1 MTMKRFL
8 AIHTFHSDE
17 TKAAMAAMT
26 SDDPT
31 TQKEWAAS
39 WKFEKCQCVATW
51 IGNDDFFF
59 CHWLAETDEDIHNAL
74 KENGLDELVFTACYE
89 ANIHIDRACLTD
101 DRAFPMRQ
109 TEQALLFTAGSLGY
123 LFWQHRHWASRLKYE
138 ACSGMAGRK
147 NQLSLSQNIPS
158 LRSRG

>member
-1 MTMKRFL
+1 MTTKRFM
-8 AIHTFHSDE
+8 AIHTFRSDE

-74 KENGLDELVFTACYE
+74 RKNGLDELVFTACYE
-89 ANIHIDRACLTD
+89 ANIHIDTACLSD
-101 DRAFPMRQ
+101 ERAFQVRQ
-109 TEQALLFTAGSLGY
+109 TEQA
-123 LFWQHRHWASRLKYE
+123 
-138 ACSGMAGRK
+138 
-147 NQLSLSQNIPS
+147 
-158 LRSRG
+158 

>member
-8 AIHTFHSDE
+8 AIHTFHSDD

-51 IGNDDFFF
+51 IGNDDFSF
-59 CHWLAETDEDIHNAL
+59 AI
-74 KENGLDELVFTACYE
+74 GL
-89 ANIHIDRACLTD
+89 
-101 DRAFPMRQ
+101 
-109 TEQALLFTAGSLGY
+109 
-123 LFWQHRHWASRLKYE
+123 
-138 ACSGMAGRK
+138 RK
-147 NQLSLSQNIPS
+147 QMKTSTMHSEKMGLMN
-158 LRSRG
+158 

>member
-1 MTMKRFL
+1 MKRFM

-59 CHWLAETDEDIHNAL
+59 CHWLAETDKDIHNAL
-74 KENGLDELVFTACYE
+74 RKMDLMNLFLLPVM
-89 ANIHIDRACLTD
+89 RLTS
-101 DRAFPMRQ
+101 
-109 TEQALLFTAGSLGY
+109 TLI
-123 LFWQHRHWASRLKYE
+123 
-138 ACSGMAGRK
+138 
-147 NQLSLSQNIPS
+147 QLA
-158 LRSRG
+158 

>member
-1 MTMKRFL
+1 MTMKRFM

-26 SDDPT
+26 SEDPT

-59 CHWLAETDEDIHNAL
+59 CHWLAETDKDIHNAL
-74 KENGLDELVFTACYE
+74 RKMDLMNLFLLPVM
-89 ANIHIDRACLTD
+89 RLTS
-101 DRAFPMRQ
+101 
-109 TEQALLFTAGSLGY
+109 TLI
-123 LFWQHRHWASRLKYE
+123 
-138 ACSGMAGRK
+138 
-147 NQLSLSQNIPS
+147 QLA
-158 LRSRG
+158 

>member
-1 MTMKRFL
+1 MTMKRFM

-51 IGNDDFFF
+51 IGDDDFFF
-59 CHWLAETDEDIHNAL
+59 CHWLAETD
-74 KENGLDELVFTACYE
+74 
-89 ANIHIDRACLTD
+89 
-101 DRAFPMRQ
+101 
-109 TEQALLFTAGSLGY
+109 
-123 LFWQHRHWASRLKYE
+123 
-138 ACSGMAGRK
+138 
-147 NQLSLSQNIPS
+147 
-158 LRSRG
+158 

>member
-1 MTMKRFL
+1 MTMKRFM

-59 CHWLAETDEDIHNAL
+59 CHWLAETDKDIHNAL
-74 KENGLDELVFTACYE
+74 RKMDLMNLFLLPVM
-89 ANIHIDRACLTD
+89 RLTS
-101 DRAFPMRQ
+101 
-109 TEQALLFTAGSLGY
+109 TLI
-123 LFWQHRHWASRLKYE
+123 
-138 ACSGMAGRK
+138 
-147 NQLSLSQNIPS
+147 QLA
-158 LRSRG
+158 

>member
-1 MTMKRFL
+1 MTMKRFM

-51 IGNDDFFF
+51 IGDDDFFF
-59 CHWLAETDEDIHNAL
+59 CHWLSETDEDIHNAL
-74 KENGLDELVFTACYE
+74 RENRLDELVFTACYE
-89 ANIHIDRACLTD
+89 ANIHIDTACLTN

-109 TEQALLFTAGSLGY
+109 TEQA
-123 LFWQHRHWASRLKYE
+123 
-138 ACSGMAGRK
+138 
-147 NQLSLSQNIPS
+147 
-158 LRSRG
+158 

>member
-1 MTMKRFL
+1 MKRFM

-51 IGNDDFFF
+51 IGDDDFFF
-59 CHWLAETDEDIHNAL
+59 CHWLAETDKDIHNAL
-74 KENGLDELVFTACYE
+74 RKMDLMNLFLLPVM
-89 ANIHIDRACLTD
+89 RLTS
-101 DRAFPMRQ
+101 
-109 TEQALLFTAGSLGY
+109 TLI
-123 LFWQHRHWASRLKYE
+123 
-138 ACSGMAGRK
+138 
-147 NQLSLSQNIPS
+147 QLA
-158 LRSRG
+158 

>member
-1 MTMKRFL
+1 MTMKRFM

-74 KENGLDELVFTACYE
+74 RKMDLMNLFLLPVM
-89 ANIHIDRACLTD
+89 RLTS
-101 DRAFPMRQ
+101 
-109 TEQALLFTAGSLGY
+109 TLI
-123 LFWQHRHWASRLKYE
+123 
-138 ACSGMAGRK
+138 
-147 NQLSLSQNIPS
+147 QLA
-158 LRSRG
+158 